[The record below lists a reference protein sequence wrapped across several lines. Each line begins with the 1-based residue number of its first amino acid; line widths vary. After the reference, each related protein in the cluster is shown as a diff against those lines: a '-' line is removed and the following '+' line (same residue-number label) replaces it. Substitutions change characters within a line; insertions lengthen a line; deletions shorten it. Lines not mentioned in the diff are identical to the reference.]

1 MATDKA
7 ITYLKNKAPKG
18 EFLAYINKK
27 EAAMLK
33 KAGGSGELVNGI
45 PSFRPQD
52 MGNKSNQKSSASRT
66 SSSSKSS
73 SKGTGGSKG
82 NLGGGGGGQ
91 NTTYRSYKA
100 PTKKTY
106 TAKTIDSKPVTGND
120 YRDSKQQFIDKVNKD
135 NRIAA
140 AQNNT
145 RFTPYQGGSRM
156 QRSPGGLGNLLKLA
170 IGGAFPGAGLLMG
183 GLNKFGKMGKGIGEG
198 ITSLNDKI
206 QNSAFGRSTS
216 LMDYFNSK
224 KAAKNASMN
233 AGIDQ
238 GITSANADAESEM
251 LGLQTQIMPKAKP
264 TFSDPFR
271 NTVGTT
277 TQVNAPGNTSSYSYG
292 AANAADVNP
301 FVQKQLDTANYINNY
316 PAPQFGYNPRTGEEL
331 VYGKDGN
338 KGYIDN
344 VRFDDSYYGAANA
357 ADVNEIPPTSYLDE
371 FLNKPRNPKASGDI
385 FSRLYNPEQIA
396 DLEAKYGNEYGIT
409 NTSTGKSSDARHMAA
424 MNNLSNSLS
433 PGIVPDF
440 IGDTGAFLAGLINE
454 VPALGRGLNKQN
466 LGEIGEDIA
475 ANFRGSFLTPNK
487 TTAEQIYGDVF
498 EGSVPAR
505 TASVPTYGTAAA
517 GEMLPTTTTTE
528 DITVDG
534 GLLNNGSFME
544 SQINPRVIAAENA
557 YYNQG
562 KMPPEFLGDRLRMNM
577 ELGNARGFM
586 GPGFA
591 QGGLASMFTRRR

>member
-33 KAGGSGELVNGI
+33 KTGGSGELVNGI
-45 PSFRPQD
+45 PSYRSAKGMASKTASNKAAASKAAASNP
-52 MGNKSNQKSSASRT
+52 GNQNTGNARDDYRANYV
-66 SSSSKSS
+66 
-73 SKGTGGSKG
+73 SKGIVK
-82 NLGGGGGGQ
+82 GGG
-91 NTTYRSYKA
+91 
-100 PTKKTY
+100 TKKTGTTGTNPSDY
-106 TAKTIDSKPVTGND
+106 NDSRVSTNRAKDS
-120 YRDSKQQFIDKVNKD
+120 RQEFIDKVNKD

-170 IGGAFPGAGLLMG
+170 IGGVFPGAGLLMG
-183 GLNKFGKMGKGIGEG
+183 GLNKFGKG

-206 QNSAFGRSTS
+206 QNSDFGQSKT
-216 LMDYFNSK
+216 LVDYFNSK

-238 GITSANADAESEM
+238 GINSANADAESEM
-251 LGLQTQIMPKAKP
+251 LGLQTQMMPKAKP

-292 AANAADVNP
+292 AANAADVN
-301 FVQKQLDTANYINNY
+301 
-316 PAPQFGYNPRTGEEL
+316 
-331 VYGKDGN
+331 
-338 KGYIDN
+338 
-344 VRFDDSYYGAANA
+344 
-357 ADVNEIPPTSYLDE
+357 EITPTSYLDE

-544 SQINPRVIAAENA
+544 SQISPRVIAAENA

>member
-91 NTTYRSYKA
+91 NTTYRSYRA

-301 FVQKQLDTANYINNY
+301 FVQKQLDTANYIHNY

>member
-45 PSFRPQD
+45 PSYRSKAGMD
-52 MGNKSNQKSSASRT
+52 SKASSNK
-66 SSSSKSS
+66 SSSKSS
-73 SKGTGGSKG
+73 SKSGGGG

-91 NTTYRSYKA
+91 NTPYRSYKA

-271 NTVGTT
+271 NTV
-277 TQVNAPGNTSSYSYG
+277 V
-292 AANAADVNP
+292 
-301 FVQKQLDTANYINNY
+301 IN
-316 PAPQFGYNPRTGEEL
+316 
-331 VYGKDGN
+331 
-338 KGYIDN
+338 I
-344 VRFDDSYYGAANA
+344 
-357 ADVNEIPPTSYLDE
+357 ICC
-371 FLNKPRNPKASGDI
+371 I
-385 FSRLYNPEQIA
+385 
-396 DLEAKYGNEYGIT
+396 
-409 NTSTGKSSDARHMAA
+409 
-424 MNNLSNSLS
+424 
-433 PGIVPDF
+433 
-440 IGDTGAFLAGLINE
+440 
-454 VPALGRGLNKQN
+454 
-466 LGEIGEDIA
+466 
-475 ANFRGSFLTPNK
+475 
-487 TTAEQIYGDVF
+487 
-498 EGSVPAR
+498 
-505 TASVPTYGTAAA
+505 
-517 GEMLPTTTTTE
+517 
-528 DITVDG
+528 
-534 GLLNNGSFME
+534 
-544 SQINPRVIAAENA
+544 
-557 YYNQG
+557 
-562 KMPPEFLGDRLRMNM
+562 
-577 ELGNARGFM
+577 
-586 GPGFA
+586 
-591 QGGLASMFTRRR
+591 

>member
-45 PSFRPQD
+45 PSYRSAKGMASKTASNKAAASKAAASNP
-52 MGNKSNQKSSASRT
+52 GNQNTGNARDDYRANYV
-66 SSSSKSS
+66 
-73 SKGTGGSKG
+73 SKGIVK
-82 NLGGGGGGQ
+82 GGG
-91 NTTYRSYKA
+91 
-100 PTKKTY
+100 TKKTGTTGTNPSDY
-106 TAKTIDSKPVTGND
+106 NDSRVSTNRAKDS
-120 YRDSKQQFIDKVNKD
+120 RQEFIDKVNKD

-170 IGGAFPGAGLLMG
+170 IGGVFPGAGLLMG
-183 GLNKFGKMGKGIGEG
+183 GLNKFGKG

-206 QNSAFGRSTS
+206 QNSDFGQSKT
-216 LMDYFNSK
+216 LVDYFNSK

-238 GITSANADAESEM
+238 GINSANADAESEM
-251 LGLQTQIMPKAKP
+251 LGLQTQMMPKAKP

-292 AANAADVNP
+292 AANAADVN
-301 FVQKQLDTANYINNY
+301 
-316 PAPQFGYNPRTGEEL
+316 
-331 VYGKDGN
+331 
-338 KGYIDN
+338 
-344 VRFDDSYYGAANA
+344 
-357 ADVNEIPPTSYLDE
+357 EITPTSYLDE

-433 PGIVPDF
+433 PGIIPDF

-517 GEMLPTTTTTE
+517 GEMLPTTTTTTE

-544 SQINPRVIAAENA
+544 SQISPRVIAAENA

>member
-301 FVQKQLDTANYINNY
+301 FAQKQLDTANYIHNY

-517 GEMLPTTTTTE
+517 GEMLPTTTTE

>member
-52 MGNKSNQKSSASRT
+52 SGNDANQKSSASRT

-517 GEMLPTTTTTE
+517 GEMSPTTTE

-544 SQINPRVIAAENA
+544 SQISPRVIAAENA

>member
-45 PSFRPQD
+45 PSYRSAKGMASKTASNKAAASKAAASKAAASNP
-52 MGNKSNQKSSASRT
+52 GNQNTGNARDDYRANYV
-66 SSSSKSS
+66 
-73 SKGTGGSKG
+73 SKGIVK
-82 NLGGGGGGQ
+82 GGG
-91 NTTYRSYKA
+91 
-100 PTKKTY
+100 TKKTGTTGTNPSDY
-106 TAKTIDSKPVTGND
+106 NDSRVSTNRAKDS
-120 YRDSKQQFIDKVNKD
+120 RQEFIDKVNKD

-170 IGGAFPGAGLLMG
+170 IGGVFPGAGLLMG
-183 GLNKFGKMGKGIGEG
+183 GLNKFGKG

-206 QNSAFGRSTS
+206 QNSDFGQSKT
-216 LMDYFNSK
+216 LVDYFNSK

-238 GITSANADAESEM
+238 GINSANADAESEM
-251 LGLQTQIMPKAKP
+251 LGLQTQMMPKAKP

-292 AANAADVNP
+292 AANAADVN
-301 FVQKQLDTANYINNY
+301 
-316 PAPQFGYNPRTGEEL
+316 
-331 VYGKDGN
+331 
-338 KGYIDN
+338 
-344 VRFDDSYYGAANA
+344 
-357 ADVNEIPPTSYLDE
+357 EITPTSYLDE

-544 SQINPRVIAAENA
+544 SQISPRVIAAENA

>member
-45 PSFRPQD
+45 PSYRSAKGMASKTASNKAAASKAAASKAAASNP
-52 MGNKSNQKSSASRT
+52 GNQNTGNARDDYRANYV
-66 SSSSKSS
+66 
-73 SKGTGGSKG
+73 SKGIVK
-82 NLGGGGGGQ
+82 GGG
-91 NTTYRSYKA
+91 
-100 PTKKTY
+100 TKKTGTTGTNPSDY
-106 TAKTIDSKPVTGND
+106 NDSRVSTNRAKDS
-120 YRDSKQQFIDKVNKD
+120 RQEFIDKVNKD

-170 IGGAFPGAGLLMG
+170 IGGVFPGAGLLMG
-183 GLNKFGKMGKGIGEG
+183 GLNKFGKG

-206 QNSAFGRSTS
+206 QNSDFGQSKT
-216 LMDYFNSK
+216 LVDYFNSK

-238 GITSANADAESEM
+238 GINSANADAESEM
-251 LGLQTQIMPKAKP
+251 LGLQTQMMPKAKP

-292 AANAADVNP
+292 AANAADVN
-301 FVQKQLDTANYINNY
+301 
-316 PAPQFGYNPRTGEEL
+316 
-331 VYGKDGN
+331 
-338 KGYIDN
+338 
-344 VRFDDSYYGAANA
+344 
-357 ADVNEIPPTSYLDE
+357 EITPTSYLDE

-433 PGIVPDF
+433 PGIIPDF

-544 SQINPRVIAAENA
+544 SQISPRVIAAENA